1 MVGVSP
7 SLPMLPCS
15 CGGEWRGRSIDV
27 NSEIEVDAP
36 EVRVKKGVILARR
49 KNYFSTAK
57 KMMSSGVG
65 CWGVC
70 CVWGVGGC
78 AVCGA
83 DGR

>member
-1 MVGVSP
+1 M
-7 SLPMLPCS
+7 
-15 CGGEWRGRSIDV
+15 

-65 CWGVC
+65 VL
-70 CVWGVGGC
+70 GC

-83 DGR
+83 DNRRSRSFFFRIEITVNTTV